1 MANEYTLTRFL
12 YPLDEVE
19 LSFIQCLLN
28 KVNLQE
34 CYFWIFEIH
43 FSGFDVFPFLWKVYL
58 DFYKELNPLNLED
71 YIIKKNEEF
80 LGAKDNDVDIIIKS
94 IASIVRNL
102 FKAVPSPNT
111 FFLRQYFAIYK
122 DINKN
127 INKDDDE
134 MMMLLVDNINLLT
147 INSDTINSDTINSDT
162 INSDTINSDT
172 INNNYDVGLLNAI
185 DKSDFEKVCY
195 YLHHSSSIID
205 IISLLSPFSSNKK
218 SSFMYSNPLHYLLA
232 LCIINKKSNNNTN
245 NTIANANKTI
255 FVVPTEADLKMIRDI
270 NEMPIPLSKYGLPQI
285 YNTLK
290 IKRLFSISNKIGCF
304 NLKRYSL
311 FEQIEEGS
319 SDDNYID
326 FLTEIWNHWEYYAMR
341 SPLWLSRLPKECSID
356 HLKREIVFPSAAVA
370 NADDADDDDVIKEQF
385 YELYGYELDEQ
396 SKEVMDMSHKEI
408 WPASFKIKD
417 WFAVSGNINLYYLIA
432 DENISFSY

>member
-1 MANEYTLTRFL
+1 MYTLTRFL

-19 LSFIQCLLN
+19 LSFIHCLLN
-28 KVNLQE
+28 KANLQE

-71 YIIKKNEEF
+71 YIIKKNEE
-80 LGAKDNDVDIIIKS
+80 AVKDDVDIIIKS

-111 FFLRQYFAIYK
+111 FFLRQYFAIYN
-122 DINKN
+122 DDENHKN
-127 INKDDDE
+127 MNNKDEDD
-134 MMMLLVDNINLLT
+134 NT
-147 INSDTINSDTINSDT
+147 
-162 INSDTINSDT
+162 
-172 INNNYDVGLLNAI
+172 NYKAQLLNAI
-185 DKSDFEKVCY
+185 VSGDFEKVCY
-195 YLHHSSSIID
+195 SLYRLEFLDND
-205 IISLLSPFSSNKK
+205 IISLLSPSVKK
-218 SSFMYSNPLHYLLA
+218 SNFWVYSNTVHYLLA
-232 LCIINKKSNNNTN
+232 LCIMNNNMKKN
-245 NTIANANKTI
+245 NDKNINNKTI
-255 FVVPTEADLKMIRDI
+255 FVVPTEADLKMIKDI
-270 NEMPIPLSKYGLPQI
+270 NEMPIPYSKYGLPQI

-290 IKRLFSISNKIGCF
+290 IKRLFGISNKIGCF

-356 HLKREIVFPSAAVA
+356 HLKREIVFPSPDA
-370 NADDADDDDVIKEQF
+370 DADDDEIKEQF

-408 WPASFKIKD
+408 WPASSSIKD
-417 WFAVSGNINLYYLIA
+417 WFAVSGNINLNYLIA

>member
-1 MANEYTLTRFL
+1 MYTLTRFL

-28 KVNLQE
+28 KANLQE

-71 YIIKKNEEF
+71 YIIKKNEDF

-111 FFLRQYFAIYK
+111 FFLRQYFAIYN
-122 DINKN
+122 DVENHKN
-127 INKDDDE
+127 MNNKDEDD
-134 MMMLLVDNINLLT
+134 NT
-147 INSDTINSDTINSDT
+147 
-162 INSDTINSDT
+162 
-172 INNNYDVGLLNAI
+172 NYKAQLLNAI
-185 DKSDFEKVCY
+185 GAGDFEKVCY
-195 YLHHSSSIID
+195 SLYRLDSLRINSLRIDSLDDD
-205 IISLLSPFSSNKK
+205 IISLLSPSSVKK
-218 SSFMYSNPLHYLLA
+218 SIIVYSNPVHYLLA
-232 LCIINKKSNNNTN
+232 LCIMKKYMKNIN
-245 NTIANANKTI
+245 NKTI
-255 FVVPTEADLKMIRDI
+255 FVAPTEADLKMIRDM
-270 NEMPIPLSKYGLPQI
+270 NEMPIPHSKYGLPQI

-290 IKRLFSISNKIGCF
+290 IKRLFSISDKIGCF
-304 NLKRYSL
+304 NLKRYS
-311 FEQIEEGS
+311 FIEEGS
-319 SDDNYID
+319 SYSNNDNYID

-356 HLKREIVFPSAAVA
+356 HLKREIVFPSLDD
-370 NADDADDDDVIKEQF
+370 NADADADDIKEQF

-408 WPASFKIKD
+408 WPASYSIND
-417 WFAVSGNINLYYLIA
+417 WFADTNANASSNLFALVEE
-432 DENISFSY
+432 DLKNISFNY

>member
-1 MANEYTLTRFL
+1 MYTLTRFL

-28 KVNLQE
+28 KANLQE

-71 YIIKKNEEF
+71 YIIKKNEDF
-80 LGAKDNDVDIIIKS
+80 LGAKDDLDIIIKS

-111 FFLRQYFAIYK
+111 FFLRQYFAIY
-122 DINKN
+122 
-127 INKDDDE
+127 DDDKGNNE
-134 MMMLLVDNINLLT
+134 YKDEDDNT
-147 INSDTINSDTINSDT
+147 
-162 INSDTINSDT
+162 
-172 INNNYDVGLLNAI
+172 NYKTQLLNAI
-185 DKSDFEKVCY
+185 GAGDFEKVCY
-195 YLHHSSSIID
+195 SLYRLDSLRIDSLRIDSLDND
-205 IISLLSPFSSNKK
+205 IISLLSPSSVKK
-218 SSFMYSNPLHYLLA
+218 SNFFVYSNPVHYLLA
-232 LCIINKKSNNNTN
+232 LCIMNNNMKNIN
-245 NTIANANKTI
+245 NNKTI
-255 FVVPTEADLKMIRDI
+255 FVAPTEADLKMIKDI
-270 NEMPIPLSKYGLPQI
+270 NEMPIPPSKYGLPQI

-290 IKRLFSISNKIGCF
+290 IKRLFGISANIGCF
-304 NLKRYSL
+304 NLKRYYL
-311 FEQIEEGS
+311 FEQIKEGS
-319 SDDNYID
+319 SYSDDDNYID

-356 HLKREIVFPSAAVA
+356 HLKREIVFPSLDD
-370 NADDADDDDVIKEQF
+370 NADADDIKEQF

-408 WPASFKIKD
+408 WPASSSIND
-417 WFAVSGNINLYYLIA
+417 WLDCNANASSNINLYYLIREA
-432 DENISFSY
+432 VEENISFNY

>member
-28 KVNLQE
+28 KANLQE

-58 DFYKELNPLNLED
+58 DFYKELNPSALED

-80 LGAKDNDVDIIIKS
+80 LKANDDVDIIIKS

-122 DINKN
+122 DN
-127 INKDDDE
+127 NKDDDE

-147 INSDTINSDTINSDT
+147 INNDHTL
-162 INSDTINSDT
+162 
-172 INNNYDVGLLNAI
+172 LLNAI
-185 DKSDFEKVCY
+185 DKSDFEKICY
-195 YLHHSSSIID
+195 YLHHSSSSIID

-218 SSFMYSNPLHYLLA
+218 IVYSNPLHYLLA
-232 LCIINKKSNNNTN
+232 LCVVSCTSNANNAT
-245 NTIANANKTI
+245 ANKTI
-255 FVVPTEADLKMIRDI
+255 FVVPTEADLKMIRDT
-270 NEMPIPLSKYGLPQI
+270 NEMLIPPSKYGLPQI

-290 IKRLFSISNKIGCF
+290 IKRLFGISDQIGGF

-311 FEQIEEGS
+311 F
-319 SDDNYID
+319 DNYID

-356 HLKREIVFPSAAVA
+356 HMKREIVFHSADADA
-370 NADDADDDDVIKEQF
+370 ADDADDAADEIKEQF

-396 SKEVMDMSHKEI
+396 SKEVMDMSHKELLSSSSLLEI
-408 WPASFKIKD
+408 IKS
-417 WFAVSGNINLYYLIA
+417 WFANASNNRNLSYLIA
-432 DENISFSY
+432 DENISFNY

>member
-1 MANEYTLTRFL
+1 MYTLTRFL

-19 LSFIQCLLN
+19 LSFIHCLLN
-28 KVNLQE
+28 KANLQE

-71 YIIKKNEEF
+71 YIIKKNEDF

-111 FFLRQYFAIYK
+111 FFLRQYFAIYNDDK
-122 DINKN
+122 DMNN
-127 INKDDDE
+127 EDDDNNDE

-147 INSDTINSDTINSDT
+147 IN
-162 INSDTINSDT
+162 
-172 INNNYDVGLLNAI
+172 NNDDKNDDAGCQPLLNAI

-195 YLHHSSSIID
+195 YLYDSSSSSIIN

-218 SSFMYSNPLHYLLA
+218 SSLVYSNPLHYLLA
-232 LCIINKKSNNNTN
+232 LCIINKKSNNN
-245 NTIANANKTI
+245 NTINKTI
-255 FVVPTEADLKMIRDI
+255 FVAPTEADLKMIRDI
-270 NEMPIPLSKYGLPQI
+270 NEMPIALSKYGLPQI

-290 IKRLFSISNKIGCF
+290 IKRLFSISANIGCF
-304 NLKRYSL
+304 NLKRYS
-311 FEQIEEGS
+311 FIEEGS
-319 SDDNYID
+319 SYSDDDNYID

-356 HLKREIVFPSAAVA
+356 HLKREIVFPSLDD
-370 NADDADDDDVIKEQF
+370 NADADDIKEQF

-408 WPASFKIKD
+408 WPASYSIND
-417 WFAVSGNINLYYLIA
+417 WLDCNANASSNINLYYLIR
-432 DENISFSY
+432 ENISFNY